1 MNSDIVVATMEGSM
15 SRTFTACATG
25 VLMVVIGG
33 AARAQSG
40 DVTFVIGT
48 MNWQGN
54 AATAPVEIANTTGA
68 PLRPGLLACDFIS
81 IGRVVGTDRER
92 APPLGVG
99 ERTTITVS
107 ADTGGQ
113 LVDSIRCQLQ

>member
-1 MNSDIVVATMEGSM
+1 MEGSM
-15 SRTFTACATG
+15 SRIFSACAAG
-25 VLMVVIGG
+25 CLIVAIGG
-33 AARAQSG
+33 AAQAQSG

-54 AATAPVEIANTTGA
+54 SATAPVDIGNTTGA
-68 PLRPGLLACDFIS
+68 PLRPGLLACDFVS
-81 IGRVVGTDRER
+81 VGRVVGTDRER
-92 APPLGVG
+92 TPPLGVG
-99 ERTTITVS
+99 EHTTVTVS